1 MSSKICDISFHAV
14 VVLMHVQLDN
24 FNWTCANVLIGAGD
38 PYSTAGAQAFQL
50 AALANKI
57 DVCIKAEYV
66 SGSGDMEG
74 AIKDILDKK
83 CCRVTVVFGQTQDL
97 TSLFLEAHKQ
107 HYNGEWV
114 VGDELLVNS
123 DGIVKD
129 LKRQL
134 PEPSV
139 HELLRGMLEEDRACV
154 AFGIQAQPPNSGVL
168 PITH

>member
-1 MSSKICDISFHAV
+1 
-14 VVLMHVQLDN
+14 MHVQPDH
-24 FNWTCANVLIGAGD
+24 FNWTCANVLIGLGD
-38 PYSTAGAQAFQL
+38 PYSTAGAQAFEL
-50 AALANKI
+50 AALDSKI

-83 CCRVTVVFGQTQDL
+83 CCRVTVVFGQAQDL

-107 HYNGEWV
+107 HYDGEWV
-114 VGDELLVNS
+114 VGDELIVTF

-134 PEPSV
+134 HEPSV
-139 HELLRGMLEEDRACV
+139 HKLLRGMLEAERACV
-154 AFGIQAQPPNSGVL
+154 AFGI
-168 PITH
+168 

>member
-1 MSSKICDISFHAV
+1 
-14 VVLMHVQLDN
+14 MHVQPDH
-24 FNWTCANVLIGAGD
+24 FNWTCANVLIGLGD
-38 PYSTAGAQAFQL
+38 PYSTAGAQAFGL
-50 AALANKI
+50 AAREKQM
-57 DVCIKAEYV
+57 DVCTKVNFV
-66 SGSGDMEG
+66 SGSGDMEA
-74 AIKDILDKK
+74 AIKDIFDKK

>member
-14 VVLMHVQLDN
+14 VVLMHVQPDN

-38 PYSTAGAQAFQL
+38 PYSTAGAQAFEL
-50 AALANKI
+50 AALDSKI

-83 CCRVTVVFGQTQDL
+83 CCRVTVVFGQAQDL

-107 HYNGEWV
+107 HYDGEWV
-114 VGDELLVNS
+114 VGDELIVTF

-134 PEPSV
+134 HEPSV
-139 HELLRGMLEEDRACV
+139 HKLLRGMLEVERACV
-154 AFGIQAQPPNSGVL
+154 AFRI
-168 PITH
+168 